1 MEGSD
6 FRLTVDGYNGN
17 AGDTLRSANDEL
29 YTISNNGDVNNADLT
44 DVDLDLD
51 LLPC

>member
-1 MEGSD
+1 MNHAKIIMPD
-6 FRLTVDGYNGN
+6 
-17 AGDTLRSANDEL
+17 
-29 YTISNNGDVNNADLT
+29 NGDVNNADLT